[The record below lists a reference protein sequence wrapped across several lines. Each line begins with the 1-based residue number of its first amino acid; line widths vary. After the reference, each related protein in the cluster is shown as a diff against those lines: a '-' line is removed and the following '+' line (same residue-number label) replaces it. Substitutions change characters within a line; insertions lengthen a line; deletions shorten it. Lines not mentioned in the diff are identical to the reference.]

1 MKFYSGSGRHAK
13 KKGISSIIALALI
26 ICVAVGGTIAFI
38 VDRTNSVK
46 NTFTPGEVKIDITE
60 KFDGK
65 EKSSIKV
72 ENTGNTP
79 AYIRVNLVTYMT
91 DEDGNPTADKAPALS
106 FALNTN
112 DWVKI
117 GDYYYCKN
125 PVAAGETSPELLAGG
140 SSITLVKGQVVDV
153 LAEGIQSTPSNAV
166 EQAWGVSLDGGAI
179 KGA

>member
-1 MKFYSGSGRHAK
+1 MKFYSGNGRHAK

-60 KFDGK
+60 QFDGTV
-65 EKSSIKV
+65 KSSIKV
-72 ENTGNTP
+72 QNTGNTP
-79 AYIRVNLVTYMT
+79 AYIRVNLVTYMA
-91 DEDGNPTADKAPALS
+91 DKDSNPTADKAPALS
-106 FALNTN
+106 FDLNTK

-125 PVAAGETSPELLAGG
+125 PVAAGETSPDLLADG

-153 LAEGIQSTPSNAV
+153 LAEGIQSTPSDAV
-166 EQAWGVSLDGGAI
+166 TQAWGVSVDGGAI

>member
-1 MKFYSGSGRHAK
+1 MKFYSGNGRHAK

-60 KFDGK
+60 KFDGTV
-65 EKSSIKV
+65 KSSIKV
-72 ENTGNTP
+72 KNTGNTP
-79 AYIRVNLVTYMT
+79 AYIRVNLVTYMA
-91 DEDGNPTADKAPALS
+91 EDGNPTADKAPALS
-106 FALNTN
+106 FDLNTN

-117 GDYYYCKN
+117 GNYYYCKD
-125 PVAAGETSPELLAGG
+125 PVAAGETSPELLANG
-140 SSITLVKGQVVDV
+140 SSITLVTGQVVDV

>member
-1 MKFYSGSGRHAK
+1 
-13 KKGISSIIALALI
+13 
-26 ICVAVGGTIAFI
+26 
-38 VDRTNSVK
+38 
-46 NTFTPGEVKIDITE
+46 
-60 KFDGK
+60 
-65 EKSSIKV
+65 
-72 ENTGNTP
+72 
-79 AYIRVNLVTYMT
+79 MT